1 MWRYVKCRDGS
12 WHGGL
17 PFRCARNE
25 GLSRFVNIWKDCEGT
40 VKLTAA
46 ETWKNK
52 IVDTTA
58 WKDRMRGTEND

>member
-1 MWRYVKCRDGS
+1 M
-12 WHGGL
+12 
-17 PFRCARNE
+17 PFTSARNE
-25 GLSRFVNIWKDCEGT
+25 GLSRFVDISKDHECT

-58 WKDRMRGTEND
+58 WKDRMRGTDND